1 MRIALGLEY
10 DGTPFLGWQSQPGGR
25 TVQDALEAA
34 LSAIA
39 GEPIRVVCAG
49 RTDTAVHA
57 CAQVVHFDTPV
68 ERPESAW
75 IKGVNTHLPREIAVL
90 WAVRVND
97 DFHARF
103 SAQRRRY
110 DYFLLNRP
118 VRSALENARMG
129 WFHLPLDAAAMRAGA
144 ARLIGEHDFSAFRSS
159 ECQAKSPV
167 RTITRLDIAQ
177 RGDVLQFTLEANAFL
192 HHMVRNIVGTLVYIG
207 KGKHAPA
214 WVPELLAS
222 RTRAL
227 AAPTFSPHGLYLSQ
241 IDYDARFN
249 LPAFPPPT
257 FPGITP

>member
-1 MRIALGLEY
+1 LRIALGLEY
-10 DGTPFLGWQSQPGGR
+10 DGTPFLGWQSQPDGR
-25 TVQDALEAA
+25 TVQDTLEAA
-34 LSAIA
+34 VSAIA
-39 GEPIRVVCAG
+39 GEPVRVVCAG
-49 RTDTAVHA
+49 RTDTGVHA
-57 CAQVVHFDTPV
+57 CAQVVHFDTLV
-68 ERPESAW
+68 ERPDSAW
-75 IKGVNTHLPREIAVL
+75 IKGVNTQLPREIAVL
-90 WAVRVND
+90 WAARVSG

-118 VRSALENARMG
+118 MRSALESARMG
-129 WFHLPLDAAAMRAGA
+129 WFHLPLDILAMRAGA
-144 ARLIGEHDFSAFRSS
+144 AHLIGERDFSAFRSS

-167 RTITRLDIAQ
+167 RHISRLDIAQ
-177 RGDVLQFTLEANAFL
+177 RGDVLQFTLEANGFL

-207 KGKHAPA
+207 KGKHAPD

-222 RTRAL
+222 RTRAF

-257 FPGITP
+257 FPGIPS